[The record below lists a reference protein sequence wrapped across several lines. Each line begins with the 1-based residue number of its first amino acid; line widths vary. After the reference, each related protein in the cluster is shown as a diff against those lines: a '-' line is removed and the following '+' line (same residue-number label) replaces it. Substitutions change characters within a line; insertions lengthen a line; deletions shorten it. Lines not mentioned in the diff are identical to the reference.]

1 MDKLMEKLETD
12 PNFRKFNTPLNSPTS
27 QQRGSAMAILD
38 LKPVVWQD
46 QLRGGERRWCYFWFL
61 FPSLWHLCHI
71 TGLHTHI
78 HICVQLQ
85 LLWAS
90 LVVQGIHL
98 QWWRLGFSPWVGKI
112 PWRRN
117 DNPVQYSCLKNP
129 MDRGAWQTTVH
140 GVMKELDM
148 I

>member
-27 QQRGSAMAILD
+27 QQRGHGHGHFGLETCCLTRPTEGWGKKVMLFLIPISKLMT
-38 LKPVVWQD
+38 PV
-46 QLRGGERRWCYFWFL
+46 
-61 FPSLWHLCHI
+61 CHI

-112 PWRRN
+112 P
-117 DNPVQYSCLKNP
+117 
-129 MDRGAWQTTVH
+129 
-140 GVMKELDM
+140 
-148 I
+148 